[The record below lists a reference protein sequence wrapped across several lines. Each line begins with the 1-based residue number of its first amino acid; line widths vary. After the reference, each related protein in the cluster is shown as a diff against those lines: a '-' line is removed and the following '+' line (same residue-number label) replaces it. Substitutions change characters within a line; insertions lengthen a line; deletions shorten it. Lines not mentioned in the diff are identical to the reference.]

1 MKTISIVTPCY
12 NEEVNIEQCHA
23 AVKQLFQAELSGYDY
38 EHIFCDNCSRDRTVP
53 MLREIAATDPHV
65 RVIMNARNFGAF
77 RSMFNG
83 MMAASGDSVICF
95 LPADLQ
101 DPPEII
107 PQFVKKWEEGY
118 DIAYG
123 IRAEREES
131 WLLRTVRGVYYG
143 LVTKLA
149 DFSIPRNVGEF
160 QLIDRQ
166 VLETL
171 RQFDDYY
178 PYVRGLIA
186 SCGFRST
193 GIPYKWSARK
203 RGISTTNLYQLID
216 QGLNGLISCTNVPL
230 RLCMFFGFGVAAGSL
245 LYALIAFV
253 LGVIFYRQVPA
264 GMSTLIVSLFFFS
277 GVQLFFLGAI
287 GEYIS
292 AIHFQ
297 VRKRPLV
304 IERERINFPPPRPPL
319 KETAV
324 TACGATSPFSNERTQ
339 DQPGPRP
346 QRVDE

>member
-12 NEEVNIEQCHA
+12 NEELSIEYCYA
-23 AVKQLFQAELSGYDY
+23 AVKQLFEKELSGYDR
-38 EHIFCDNCSRDRTVP
+38 EHIFCDNSSHDKTVP
-53 MLREIAATDPHV
+53 MLREIAARDPHV
-65 RVIMNARNFGAF
+65 RVILNARNFGGF

-83 MMAASGDSVICF
+83 MMAASGDAVICF
-95 LPADLQ
+95 LPVDLQ

-131 WLLRTVRGVYYG
+131 WLLRNIRGVYYR

-149 DFSIPRNVGEF
+149 DFAIPRNVGEF
-160 QLIDRQ
+160 QLVDRRVIDA
-166 VLETL
+166 L

-178 PYVRGLIA
+178 PYVRGMIA
-186 SCGFRST
+186 SCGFKSV
-193 GIPYKWSARK
+193 GIPYKWLARK
-203 RGISTTNLYQLID
+203 HGVSSTSLYRLID
-216 QGLNGLISCTNVPL
+216 EGLNGLISCTNVPL
-230 RLCMFFGFGVAAGSL
+230 RLCMFFGFGVAGCSI
-245 LYALIAFV
+245 LYAVVGFV
-253 LGVIFYRQVPA
+253 LGVIFFRQLAPA
-264 GMSTLIVSLFFFS
+264 GIPLLIVSLFFFS

-304 IERERINFPPPRPPL
+304 IERERINFPPLHPFPS
-319 KETAV
+319 
-324 TACGATSPFSNERTQ
+324 ATESAAGS
-339 DQPGPRP
+339 GPRVETP
-346 QRVDE
+346 AHPDANALQ